1 MHTPIPPRKFRI
13 LFLCTGNSA
22 RSILAEALLRAL
34 AGDRFEAF
42 SAGSQPAGRVNPYA
56 LRVLDEVFQVEATGA
71 RSKSWEE
78 FHSEEFDFVITV
90 CDSARET
97 CPTFPG
103 HPITAHWGFEDPAAF
118 QGGEEETLRKFTDI
132 AFQIRRRLELFC
144 SLPFE
149 KLDRLRLEQETRRIG
164 ETPAAVKI

>member
-1 MHTPIPPRKFRI
+1 MNTPIPSRKFRI

-22 RSILAEALLRAL
+22 RSILAEALIRAM

-42 SAGSQPAGRVNPYA
+42 SAGSQPTGRVNPYA
-56 LRVLDEVFQVEATGA
+56 LRVLDEVFHVEAAGA

-78 FHSEEFDFVITV
+78 FLGEEFDFVITV
-90 CDSARET
+90 CDLARET

-103 HPITAHWGFEDPAAF
+103 HPVTAHWGFEDPA
-118 QGGEEETLRKFTDI
+118 TLDGDDAHMFKKFTDT
-132 AFQIRRRLELFC
+132 AFQIRRRLELFY

-149 KLDRLRLEQETRRIG
+149 KLDHLRLEQETRHIG
-164 ETPAAVKI
+164 TQI

>member
-1 MHTPIPPRKFRI
+1 MNIPPRKFRI

-22 RSILAEALLRAL
+22 RSILAEALLRKL
-34 AGDRFEAF
+34 AGGRFEAF
-42 SAGSQPAGRVNPYA
+42 SAGSQPAERVNPHA
-56 LRVLDEVFQVEATGA
+56 LRVLDEVFQVDAAGA

-78 FHSEEFDFVITV
+78 FLGEEFDFVITV

-118 QGGEEETLRKFTDI
+118 QGGEAETLKKFTDI

-164 ETPAAVKI
+164 NEI